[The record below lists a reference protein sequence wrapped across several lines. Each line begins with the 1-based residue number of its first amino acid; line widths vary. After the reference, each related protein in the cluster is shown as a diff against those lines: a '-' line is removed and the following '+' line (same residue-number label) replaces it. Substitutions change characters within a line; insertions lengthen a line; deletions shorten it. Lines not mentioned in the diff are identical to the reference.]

1 MIVYFADRKLNILG
15 HASTELPGGLEI
27 TDDWMGGDV
36 ETGVSLF
43 EFKIPFDNETRE
55 DVEAFTAVGNYVLR
69 SHDGENGFF
78 TIIDTETDTKKQTM
92 YVYAE
97 DAGMDLLNEV
107 FGKYEADK
115 AYPISHY
122 VEMFASGSG
131 FVIGNNEASSL
142 TRKLTFDTEATASA
156 RIASVADAFDGCEVS
171 YSFDID
177 GLLVTRKY
185 INIHKQRGQDI
196 GAQLRLNYDIDSI
209 ITSKSIGNLAT
220 ALRCTGGAID
230 QESRIL
236 EATGGGVAYKLDLV
250 TEGRTKNT
258 VQINATIKAELTSE
272 DAELGEA
279 YGLQA
284 SVYMGG
290 SWHSVV
296 IKATTEADKENWK
309 GTVSH
314 TTEFTF
320 TVSGVPAGVATYTDI
335 KLKVERTDGKGGSA
349 GVLAATNCAAY
360 SIPNYVT
367 GGENGEE
374 IASRDITIEG
384 YVYDD
389 GDFYV
394 DGPLL
399 KSREALKNWSRYLWK
414 TDDTHESGGH
424 VVKTYS
430 YDTDSQKTLCE
441 EAIAELKK
449 IREVEVNYKVEITKL
464 PPNIKLGDRVNIVDD
479 AGGLYISARL
489 LKFEVS
495 AANQEHKATIGEYL
509 IKGSGIADKVAAL
522 AQKFAKLSVSAA
534 RALAIA
540 KNAQSAAN
548 TAKSSAT
555 TAVADARAAQNAA
568 NAAQNAADA
577 ASASALAAQEKA
589 DAAQSAV
596 SGVEASVGGIIES
609 VANAEAAAEQARQ
622 AAETAESKVTEA
634 HEAAVNAQTKAEEAA
649 AAVGT
654 AQSTADTAI
663 EKAEDAETAAAQ
675 AVAEAEA
682 AANTA
687 VAAKQDAEAAQREI
701 DNLGESLTTLESTM
715 SAEYARKTDLTEAE
729 ASLQTQITQNA
740 AGIASTASKVQRID
754 ETANNAQE
762 TLLGAFEWANLAQ
775 KQADEAQAY
784 AEEAQAAADEA
795 EQAAVDAQA
804 EADTAQAAADSA
816 QAVADKAEADLKA
829 AKADLET
836 VQSRADATEEEIAA
850 AQAVVN
856 AAQAAADKAQ
866 EDADAAIK
874 SATAAQKVANDAVEN
889 ANKAL
894 ETANL
899 AASDAAVAQMVA
911 DEAKGDATAAQ
922 KAADDAAA
930 TAAAAQNTALTARAN
945 ADEAQSTADTAA
957 ADATTAQQLAD
968 DADARAQQ
976 AAQDLAAAEQALEE
990 VMAKVDATEEEVAE
1004 AQAYVEAAQASATE
1018 AQTEADNA
1026 QVAATAARTDADT
1039 AQAAADAAKTEADE
1053 AQTAAEESQAAAD
1066 AAKREVDGLAVRVM
1080 DAETRID
1087 QNAEQI
1093 ALRATKEEVTE
1104 TLGGYFTKEETAAA
1118 ILADSESVILS
1129 ALESYT
1135 KTGDFEAYK
1144 ETVTSQLEVMAGEIT
1159 MKFSTTT
1166 EQIDAVDGDMQS
1178 KFTELY
1184 NYIVFSGG
1192 GITLNESTGLR
1203 LELAGGN
1210 IALYNGETQL
1220 GLWSGSDFFC
1230 GNIIVQVNER
1240 AQFGNFAWIP
1250 RSDGSLMFSKV
1261 GG

>member
-15 HASTELPGGLEI
+15 HASTELPGGLVI
-27 TDDWMGGDV
+27 SDDWMGGDV

-43 EFKIPFDNETRE
+43 EFKIPFDDETRE
-55 DVEAFTAVGNYVLR
+55 DVEAYTAVGNYVLR

-78 TIIDTETDTKKQTM
+78 TIIDTETDTKKQTV

-97 DAGMDLLNEV
+97 DAGMDLLNDV

-122 VEMFASGSG
+122 IDMYASGSG
-131 FVIGNNEASSL
+131 FVIGKNEASSL
-142 TRKLTFDTEATASA
+142 TRKLTFDGEATASA
-156 RIASVADAFDGCEVS
+156 RIASVATQFDGCEVS

-177 GLLVTRKY
+177 GLLVTKKY

-209 ITSKSIGNLAT
+209 VTTQSIGNLAT
-220 ALRCTGGAID
+220 ALRCTGGTID
-230 QESRIL
+230 QETRIL

-258 VQINATIKAELTSE
+258 AQINATIKAELTSE

-279 YGLQA
+279 YGLKA

-290 SWHSVV
+290 SWHGVV

-309 GTVSH
+309 GTVGH

-335 KLKVERTDGKGGSA
+335 KLKVERTDGNGGSA
-349 GVLAATNCAAY
+349 GILAATNCAAY

-374 IASRDITIEG
+374 ISTRDITIEG

-414 TDDTHESGGH
+414 TDDTQEVGGH

-441 EAIAELKK
+441 KAISELKK
-449 IREVEVNYKVEITKL
+449 VREIAVNYKVEITKL

-489 LKFEVS
+489 LMFEISVTR
-495 AANQEHKATIGEYL
+495 QEHKATIGEYL
-509 IKGSGIADKVAAL
+509 VKGSGIADKVAAL
-522 AQKFAKLSVSAA
+522 AQEFAKLSVSAS

-540 KNAQSAAN
+540 KNAKTSAD
-548 TAKSSAT
+548 TAKSSAS
-555 TAVADARAAQNAA
+555 TAASDAKAAQNAA
-568 NAAQNAADA
+568 NAAQNAAEA

-589 DAAQSAV
+589 DEAQSAV
-596 SGVEASVGGIIES
+596 SGVQESVNGIVES
-609 VANAEAAAEQARQ
+609 VANAEEAAEQARQ
-622 AAETAESKVTEA
+622 AAETAESKATEA
-634 HEAAVNAQTKAEEAA
+634 HTAAVNAQAKAEEAA

-654 AQSTADTAI
+654 AQSTANNAI
-663 EKAEDAETAAAQ
+663 EKAEEAETAAAQ

-740 AGIASTASKVQRID
+740 AGIASTATKVQRID

-784 AEEAQAAADEA
+784 AEEAQEAADEA
-795 EQAAVDAQA
+795 EQAAVEAQA
-804 EADTAQAAADSA
+804 EADTAQAAANTA
-816 QAVADKAEADLKA
+816 KAVADKAEADLKA

-850 AQAVVN
+850 AQAIVD
-856 AAQAAADKAQ
+856 AAQAAADTAQ
-866 EDADAAIK
+866 EDADRAEKA
-874 SATAAQKVANDAVEN
+874 ATAAQKVAHDAVVD

-894 ETANL
+894 ESANL

-922 KAADDAAA
+922 KTAEEAAA
-930 TAAAAQNTALTARAN
+930 TAAAAQNTALEARAN
-945 ADEAQSTADTAA
+945 ADSAQATADTAA
-957 ADATTAQQLAD
+957 ADAETAQRLAD
-968 DADARAQQ
+968 DAEARAEQ
-976 AAQDLAAAEQALEE
+976 AERDLAAAQQALDE
-990 VMAKVDATEEEVAE
+990 VMAKVDATEEEVEA
-1004 AQAYVEAAQASATE
+1004 AQAYVEAAQASATA
-1018 AQTEADNA
+1018 AQFEADTA
-1026 QVAATAARTDADT
+1026 QAAATAARTDADT
-1039 AQAAADAAKTEADE
+1039 AQAAADVAKTEADE
-1053 AQTAAEESQAAAD
+1053 AQAAAD
-1066 AAKREVDGLAVRVM
+1066 EANAAAEAAKREVDGLAVTM
-1080 DAETRID
+1080 ANAETHIR
-1087 QNAEQI
+1087 QNSEQI
-1093 ALRATKEEVTE
+1093 ALRATKAEVKK
-1104 TLGGYFTKEETAAA
+1104 TLGGYYTKEQTEAA
-1118 ILADSESVILS
+1118 LTVKADEISMEVSE
-1129 ALESYT
+1129 
-1135 KTGDFEAYK
+1135 K
-1144 ETVTSQLEVMAGEIT
+1144 
-1159 MKFSTTT
+1159 
-1166 EQIDAVDGDMQS
+1166 VDGLQIGARNLIRNS
-1178 KFTELY
+1178 KTL
-1184 NYIVFSGG
+1184 VFADYYFKPLSGTSA
-1192 GITLNESTGLR
+1192 TLGVAVLGSMVL
-1203 LELAGGN
+1203 
-1210 IALYNGETQL
+1210 GE
-1220 GLWSGSDFFC
+1220 
-1230 GNIIVQVNER
+1230 E
-1240 AQFGNFAWIP
+1240 
-1250 RSDGSLMFSKV
+1250 
-1261 GG
+1261 